1 MLEVGRTSGGRC
13 TATSRSPLERED
25 DVGHGPVGQELA
37 FHGARAGG
45 QRDHAPPL
53 ECLFEEPRDAAGGQ
67 QAGGRGRLG
76 EGNGGDAPPGFFG
89 NQRKFEQAAAAATVV
104 LGDAHAQGPG
114 GDQVGPEVG
123 VVSRGLGGA
132 HPGSDPPP
140 WRRGRRRSAGRTAAP
155 RSMRGSRAPAPPHA
169 LPFLDRFRLREY
181 ASPLRKVKTAL
192 LRSPVCRACQSRV
205 GVPCSPGSIEFDPF
219 SDTFFD
225 DPSATYARLRDEAP
239 VYFNEKYGF
248 YALSRHADVVAAHGD
263 PVRFVSSYGVTLEL
277 LLQKQPMNT
286 NMMIVM
292 DPPEHTRMRK
302 LVSQVFS
309 RNAIGSLEP
318 LVAEV
323 IAGYLDA
330 LVGRSEFDL
339 VAEFAALFPVEVIS
353 TILGV
358 PEGERQQVRLWVDMF
373 LHREEGNP
381 NTTHEGMEAT
391 LHMAGYF
398 LDLARAKR
406 RTPDG
411 LLISK
416 LTEAVLARRRWAR
429 SSG

>member
-1 MLEVGRTSGGRC
+1 VS
-13 TATSRSPLERED
+13 
-25 DVGHGPVGQELA
+25 HG
-37 FHGARAGG
+37 
-45 QRDHAPPL
+45 
-53 ECLFEEPRDAAGGQ
+53 
-67 QAGGRGRLG
+67 
-76 EGNGGDAPPGFFG
+76 N
-89 NQRKFEQAAAAATVV
+89 
-104 LGDAHAQGPG
+104 
-114 GDQVGPEVG
+114 
-123 VVSRGLGGA
+123 
-132 HPGSDPPP
+132 
-140 WRRGRRRSAGRTAAP
+140 
-155 RSMRGSRAPAPPHA
+155 
-169 LPFLDRFRLREY
+169 
-181 ASPLRKVKTAL
+181 
-192 LRSPVCRACQSRV
+192 
-205 GVPCSPGSIEFDPF
+205 IEFDPF

-263 PVRFVSSYGVTLEL
+263 PLRFVSSYGVTLEL

-292 DPPEHTRMRK
+292 DPPEHTQMRK
-302 LVSQVFS
+302 LVSQAFS

-318 LVAEV
+318 LIAEV

-330 LVGRSEFDL
+330 LADRNEFDL

-358 PEGERQQVRLWVDMF
+358 PAGERQQVRLWVDLF
-373 LHREEGNP
+373 LHREQGNP

-398 LDLARAKR
+398 LELARAKR
-406 RTPDG
+406 RNPDG

-416 LTEAVLARRRWAR
+416 LIEAVLFDDDGQEHRLSDDDVAAFAVLIAGAGSETVTKLIGSGVVLFDQHPAQWELLQADKGLIPHAVEEILRMHPPSQYQGRFATAPVEFDGGMIPADSPVILLTGAATRDPRAYERPDTFDIERGGRTTLAFGYGVHGCLGAWLARLESNLAFEGIRSRWPHFEVQHDGLCRVNMANVAGY
-429 SSG
+429 SNVPVVVP

>member
-1 MLEVGRTSGGRC
+1 M
-13 TATSRSPLERED
+13 P
-25 DVGHGPVGQELA
+25 H
-37 FHGARAGG
+37 
-45 QRDHAPPL
+45 
-53 ECLFEEPRDAAGGQ
+53 
-67 QAGGRGRLG
+67 
-76 EGNGGDAPPGFFG
+76 
-89 NQRKFEQAAAAATVV
+89 
-104 LGDAHAQGPG
+104 
-114 GDQVGPEVG
+114 
-123 VVSRGLGGA
+123 
-132 HPGSDPPP
+132 SDI
-140 WRRGRRRSAGRTAAP
+140 
-155 RSMRGSRAPAPPHA
+155 
-169 LPFLDRFRLREY
+169 D
-181 ASPLRKVKTAL
+181 
-192 LRSPVCRACQSRV
+192 
-205 GVPCSPGSIEFDPF
+205 FDPF

-263 PVRFVSSYGVTLEL
+263 PVRFVSSYGVTLEE
-277 LLQKQPMNT
+277 LLQKQPT
-286 NMMIVM
+286 KANMMIVM

-318 LVAEV
+318 LIAEV
-323 IAGYLDA
+323 IAHFLDA
-330 LVGRSEFDL
+330 LVGRDEFDL

-358 PEGERQQVRLWVDMF
+358 PEGERQQVRLWVDTF

-381 NTTHEGMEAT
+381 NTTQEGMEAT

-416 LTEAVLARRRWAR
+416 LTTAVLLDDDGTEQRLSDRDVAALSVLIAGAGSETVTKLIGSGIVLFDQHPAQWELVRADKAMIPHAVEEILRMHPPSQYQGRFAVAPVEFEGGTIPADSPVILLTGAATRDPRAYERPDTFDIRRGGRTTLAFGYGVHGCLGAWLARLESNLAFEGIRARWPHFEVQHDKLRRVNMANVAGY
-429 SSG
+429 SSVPVLVS